1 MRVDIINVGD
11 NMELVTFDNITDAQ
25 TFLENYRIKE
35 CIINIESGK
44 ILIWVD
50 YIKKSK
56 YDREPMLMR
65 C

>member
-1 MRVDIINVGD
+1 
-11 NMELVTFDNITDAQ
+11 MELVTFDKIEDAQ
-25 TFLENYRIKE
+25 NFLENYRISE
-35 CIINIESGK
+35 CIINIDSIGK

-50 YIKKSK
+50 YVKKSK